1 MNNEFYK
8 NSYLRLLHI
17 MMNHRL
23 FLNSYNI
30 NFNTIKL
37 LTILYEKLIC
47 LFLYEINIESVV
59 IHIIKFKIK
68 SKRKYIFIKKKKKKK
83 KKKIFKLF

>member
-1 MNNEFYK
+1 MCKSLYIYIYRNLNNNIMNNEFYK

-68 SKRKYIFIKKKKKKK
+68 SK
-83 KKKIFKLF
+83 